1 MTFHLHFTFGPVQ
14 GFVAQARRT
23 RDLHA
28 GSFLL
33 SWLAYKAMD
42 AVQSAGGTIILP
54 DFAAI
59 RNLIEVD
66 KVKYG
71 VAPNRFV
78 ASFDC
83 KQQAEKAA
91 GLACKGL
98 QDEWRKIAEKVRER
112 FVSSAEPWG
121 NETEKIWQRQID
133 NFWEM
138 AWGVGDEQDTA
149 LLDRRKNWRTPPMSV
164 EGGDHCTLM
173 GQYQELSGFVR
184 SRELN
189 KQNAFWE
196 AIRTG
201 VNPNLK
207 GDERL
212 CAIAMIKRFLP
223 EVAREIIGYD
233 LDAATWPSTVSIAAL
248 PWLKTIRE
256 KGKNDGTLYQKANA
270 YADLMKNEPGALVS
284 GNGAILMMQD
294 YPAATGLF
302 KTLSGNFLNR
312 TALQNKKGTLLN
324 DETRRKDY
332 IQALRE
338 LEQASGDRAG
348 NFYALLLMDGDN
360 MGKLIRENNVTT
372 VTKALTHFSAQVP
385 GIVYEHNGITVYAG
399 GDDLFALLPL
409 DTTLDCAIKVSTS
422 YKKTFSDSKISEA
435 KTTISGAVI
444 FAHYSI
450 PLRQV
455 IAQAHYFLD
464 KVAKD
469 QTGRDAIAIA
479 VLKPGGETCRWA
491 RKFENFKPENQ
502 EENCFQPLIKNFT
515 EEDRV
520 DSLSSKYLYNLG
532 QRFAAL
538 EEDAGSFGK
547 DDLTDLFTAE
557 LVHGKISKKPA
568 EAEKQRAGARD
579 VIKKLVAVCYDDET
593 KQLDF
598 DGARLMR
605 FLALGGKEGND
616 R

>member
-1 MTFHLHFTFGPVQ
+1 MTSHLHFTFGPVQ

-23 RDLHA
+23 RDLYA

-33 SWLAYKAMD
+33 SWLAYQAMD

-66 KVKYG
+66 RVKYG
-71 VAPNRFV
+71 VVPNRFV

-83 KQQAEKAA
+83 KQLAEKAA
-91 GLACKGL
+91 DLACKGL
-98 QDEWRKIAEKVRER
+98 MDEWRKIAEKVWKR
-112 FVSSAEPWG
+112 FVSLAEPWG
-121 NETEKIWQRQID
+121 NETGEIWQRQID

-138 AWGVGDEQDTA
+138 AWGVGDEQDSA
-149 LLDRRKNWRTPPMSV
+149 LLDRRKNWRSPPMAV

-173 GQYQELSGFVR
+173 GQYQELSGFIR
-184 SRELN
+184 SRELD
-189 KQNAFWE
+189 KQNTFWE
-196 AIRTG
+196 AVRTG
-201 VNPNLK
+201 VNLNLK
-207 GDERL
+207 DDERL
-212 CAIAMIKRFLP
+212 CAIAMIKRFFPDP
-223 EVAREIIGYD
+223 EVAGEVLGHD
-233 LDAATWPSTVSIAAL
+233 LDAATWPSTVSIATL
-248 PWLKTIRE
+248 PWLKTLRE
-256 KGKNDGTLYQKANA
+256 KGETNGSLYEKARA
-270 YADLMKNEPGALVS
+270 YTDLVKNEPGALVS
-284 GNGAILMMQD
+284 GNGTLLIMQD
-294 YPAATGLF
+294 YPSATGLF
-302 KTLSGNFLNR
+302 KKLSGNFLNR

-324 DETRRKDY
+324 VETSRKDY

-338 LEQASGDRAG
+338 LEHASDDRAG
-348 NFYALLLMDGDN
+348 NFYALLLMDGDS
-360 MGKLIRENNVTT
+360 MGKLIRKNDVKT
-372 VTKALTHFSAQVP
+372 VTEALTHFSAQVP

-422 YKKTFSDSKISEA
+422 YKKIFSDRKITKA
-435 KTTISGAVI
+435 TISGAVI
-444 FAHYSI
+444 FTHYSI

-464 KVAKD
+464 EVAKD

-479 VLKPGGETCRWA
+479 VIKPGGETCRWA
-491 RKFENFKPENQ
+491 GKIEHFKSENQ
-502 EENCFQPLIKNFT
+502 EGNCFQPLIDSFN

-520 DSLSSKYLYNLG
+520 DSLSSKYLYNLR

-557 LVHGKISKKPA
+557 LVHGKISKKPP
-568 EAEKQRAGARD
+568 EAEKQRARARA
-579 VIKKLVAVCYDDET
+579 VIDKLVAVCYDDEA

-598 DGARLMR
+598 DGVRLMR